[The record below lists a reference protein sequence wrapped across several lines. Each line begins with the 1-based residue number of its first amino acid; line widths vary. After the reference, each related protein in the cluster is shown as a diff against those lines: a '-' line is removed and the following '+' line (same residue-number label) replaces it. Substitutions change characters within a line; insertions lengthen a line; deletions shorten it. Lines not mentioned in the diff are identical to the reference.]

1 VEALAYKTEQWLTL
15 RKQLYY
21 NKRSQFVSGNETE
34 KVNVCIGQRVS
45 NTHLQISARDLT
57 YFS

>member
-1 VEALAYKTEQWLTL
+1 MEQWLTL

-34 KVNVCIGQRVS
+34 KVNVCIGQRVR
-45 NTHLQISARDLT
+45 NTHLQILVRDLT
-57 YFS
+57 YLS